1 VIVRI
6 SWMHVMSAWDEY
18 VMFMAELQLV
28 KLWGESLLD
37 VELDQTWSHK
47 SRLYLRLFKWSHAG
61 DKILG
66 PPNVFFVNCLNWM
79 SLSSN
84 EDSDYSHR
92 VVEILIFCQLVSD
105 VNFVEIVHWLCLI
118 LNFTI
123 AYRVVYL
130 VQIISVD
137 MLILRKPM
145 SCVSL
150 LG

>member
-1 VIVRI
+1 
-6 SWMHVMSAWDEY
+6 
-18 VMFMAELQLV
+18 
-28 KLWGESLLD
+28 
-37 VELDQTWSHK
+37 
-47 SRLYLRLFKWSHAG
+47 
-61 DKILG
+61 
-66 PPNVFFVNCLNWM
+66 M

>member
-1 VIVRI
+1 
-6 SWMHVMSAWDEY
+6 
-18 VMFMAELQLV
+18 
-28 KLWGESLLD
+28 
-37 VELDQTWSHK
+37 
-47 SRLYLRLFKWSHAG
+47 
-61 DKILG
+61 
-66 PPNVFFVNCLNWM
+66 M

-92 VVEILIFCQLVSD
+92 VVELLIFCQLVSD
-105 VNFVEIVHWLCLI
+105 NFVEIVHWLCLI
-118 LNFTI
+118 LNFTV
-123 AYRVVYL
+123 ADRVVYL